1 MLLARVGFYI
11 CFKESDVG
19 PSKLNGPEVIET
31 ISVFFSSQKQ
41 EKGVIFSKEF
51 GFHLWCNGAQWT
63 SWCSGSFEMSKN
75 GVIFLGAGANMY
87 LKVDQ
92 ESSILV
98 IMFYK
103 RNFFCYCPQ
112 MTAIHVRIFCWQS
125 ADSKAGSFSQI
136 TKSLVISGGTRQQS
150 GG

>member
-31 ISVFFSSQKQ
+31 IGVFFQKQ

-63 SWCSGSFEMSKN
+63 S
-75 GVIFLGAGANMY
+75 
-87 LKVDQ
+87 
-92 ESSILV
+92 
-98 IMFYK
+98 
-103 RNFFCYCPQ
+103 
-112 MTAIHVRIFCWQS
+112 
-125 ADSKAGSFSQI
+125 
-136 TKSLVISGGTRQQS
+136 
-150 GG
+150 